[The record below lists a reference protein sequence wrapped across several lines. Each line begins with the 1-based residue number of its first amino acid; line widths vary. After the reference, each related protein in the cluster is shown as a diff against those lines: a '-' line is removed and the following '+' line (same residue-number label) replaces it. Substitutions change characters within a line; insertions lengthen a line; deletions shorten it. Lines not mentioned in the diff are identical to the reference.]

1 MMTYFK
7 ETSNLTDEEIFVVS
21 DMTGKMMR
29 CVLEGKSIDYMAEK
43 LHLEPHQVKENIFEA
58 IYDFKKVI
66 GWKLYLK
73 LWFHKRCWK

>member
-1 MMTYFK
+1 MTYFK
-7 ETSNLTDEEIFVVS
+7 RTCELTDEEIFVVS

-29 CVLEGKSIDYMAEK
+29 WVQEGKSIDYMAEK
-43 LHLEPHQVKENIFEA
+43 LNLEPHLVKNNIFEA

-73 LWFHKRCWK
+73 LWFHKRCWKK